1 MNPPSDLTFFECFA
15 GVGGMSMGLETA
27 GWRCIGHAEIKPF
40 PRQVL
45 AARWPGVRLHGDVT
59 ALQFEPDGAH
69 GPPINAPLFDLLS
82 GGSPCQDISVA
93 GKRAG
98 MVEGSATRS
107 SLFFEQVRLWEESG
121 APNFLWE
128 NVPGAFSSN
137 AGRDFAAVLSAL
149 VGAPVAVPHDGWR
162 SAGVASGPRGVA
174 AWRILDAQYF
184 GVPQRRRRVFVL
196 GARAGGIDPAEVLSL
211 GESVRGDFASG
222 RAAGEGV
229 AADATAGA
237 RSGGGHD
244 ARRARGDGDDRGAV
258 AFPWANAAGSV
269 NMPVDEELSGPLRS
283 APNGEGAVL
292 SFAPAHYT
300 RGKAGAPSALASS
313 LLADADKGDNEQIV
327 VAFSTEQTP
336 KAFTDGVAPMQRV
349 PSKSGG
355 GQPDCVVVFD
365 EKNITSKANGSN
377 PQLGDPAC
385 TLHDPRLLM
394 VVPIDMRNATRTSEP
409 DAQNRQGSGVGA
421 LGDASPTLTG
431 LFTPAVAVF
440 DARGNGDG
448 LVVPPITGDHGN
460 RVSDYTAIV
469 MASGQANA
477 EISADAVPALTGL
490 HEAPIVFTQQR
501 DAEYT
506 ELGVA
511 STLSARDH
519 KEATDIV
526 IAPPITAGAHPGGA
540 NGMDA
545 AEHAAAILAAQV
557 AGTLDASLPAW
568 GVQAAAAGHMP
579 LSSGRPRRL
588 MPVECA
594 RLQGWPDDHLMVPDA
609 KGKAPSDSA
618 MYKAAGNG
626 IASPCV
632 AWIAFRLAAAI
643 LHLRAVR
650 SLPPDLKEGDEFY
663 AR

>member
-1 MNPPSDLTFFECFA
+1 M
-15 GVGGMSMGLETA
+15 
-27 GWRCIGHAEIKPF
+27 
-40 PRQVL
+40 
-45 AARWPGVRLHGDVT
+45 
-59 ALQFEPDGAH
+59 
-69 GPPINAPLFDLLS
+69 
-82 GGSPCQDISVA
+82 
-93 GKRAG
+93 
-98 MVEGSATRS
+98 
-107 SLFFEQVRLWEESG
+107 
-121 APNFLWE
+121 
-128 NVPGAFSSN
+128 
-137 AGRDFAAVLSAL
+137 
-149 VGAPVAVPHDGWR
+149 
-162 SAGVASGPRGVA
+162 
-174 AWRILDAQYF
+174 
-184 GVPQRRRRVFVL
+184 
-196 GARAGGIDPAEVLSL
+196 
-211 GESVRGDFASG
+211 
-222 RAAGEGV
+222 
-229 AADATAGA
+229 
-237 RSGGGHD
+237 
-244 ARRARGDGDDRGAV
+244 
-258 AFPWANAAGSV
+258 
-269 NMPVDEELSGPLRS
+269 RS

-519 KEATDIV
+519 KEA
-526 IAPPITAGAHPGGA
+526 
-540 NGMDA
+540 
-545 AEHAAAILAAQV
+545 AQV

-568 GVQAAAAGHMP
+568 GVQAAAAAGHMP
-579 LSSGRPRRL
+579 LASGRPRRL

-594 RLQGWPDDHLMVPDA
+594 RLQGWPDDHMVVPDA

-626 IASPCV
+626 IASPQV
-632 AWIAFRLAAAI
+632 AWIGFRLRAAI
-643 LHLRAVR
+643 EALNR
-650 SLPPDLKEGDEFY
+650 SQGAK
-663 AR
+663 

>member
-27 GWRCIGHAEIKPF
+27 GWRCIGHAEIEPF

-45 AARWPGVRLHGDVT
+45 AARWPEVPLEGDVT
-59 ALQFEPDGAH
+59 QFSFALRAPNND
-69 GPPINAPLFDLLS
+69 PPLFDLLS

-93 GKRAG
+93 GKRRG
-98 MVEGSATRS
+98 MVEGSETRS
-107 SLFFEQVRLWEESG
+107 SLFFEQVRLWDESG

-300 RGKAGAPSALASS
+300 RGEAGAPNTIAAPLTAE
-313 LLADADKGDNEQIV
+313 ADKGDSEQIV
-327 VAFSTEQTP
+327 VT
-336 KAFTDGVAPMQRV
+336 
-349 PSKSGG
+349 
-355 GQPDCVVVFD
+355 FD
-365 EKNITSKANGSN
+365 ERNVTSVTNRSN
-377 PQLGDPAC
+377 PQPGDPAC

-394 VVPIDMRNATRTSEP
+394 VVPIDMRNATRTSAP

-421 LGDASPTLTG
+421 PGDPAYTLTDF
-431 LFTPAVAVF
+431 FTPAVSVF

-469 MASGQANA
+469 MASGQAHA

-545 AEHAAAILAAQV
+545 AEHAAAILRATYALTGHAEYSETNPTLRASSGDAGGGSELLV
-557 AGTLDASLPAW
+557 TGTLDARLPAW

-579 LSSGRPRRL
+579 LASGRPRRL

-594 RLQGWPDDHLMVPDA
+594 RLQGWPDDHMVVPDA

>member
-1 MNPPSDLTFFECFA
+1 
-15 GVGGMSMGLETA
+15 
-27 GWRCIGHAEIKPF
+27 
-40 PRQVL
+40 
-45 AARWPGVRLHGDVT
+45 
-59 ALQFEPDGAH
+59 
-69 GPPINAPLFDLLS
+69 
-82 GGSPCQDISVA
+82 
-93 GKRAG
+93 
-98 MVEGSATRS
+98 
-107 SLFFEQVRLWEESG
+107 
-121 APNFLWE
+121 
-128 NVPGAFSSN
+128 
-137 AGRDFAAVLSAL
+137 
-149 VGAPVAVPHDGWR
+149 
-162 SAGVASGPRGVA
+162 
-174 AWRILDAQYF
+174 
-184 GVPQRRRRVFVL
+184 
-196 GARAGGIDPAEVLSL
+196 
-211 GESVRGDFASG
+211 
-222 RAAGEGV
+222 
-229 AADATAGA
+229 
-237 RSGGGHD
+237 
-244 ARRARGDGDDRGAV
+244 
-258 AFPWANAAGSV
+258 
-269 NMPVDEELSGPLRS
+269 MPVDEELSGPLRS

-292 SFAPAHYT
+292 SF
-300 RGKAGAPSALASS
+300 
-313 LLADADKGDNEQIV
+313 
-327 VAFSTEQTP
+327 TP
-336 KAFTDGVAPMQRV
+336 G
-349 PSKSGG
+349 
-355 GQPDCVVVFD
+355 
-365 EKNITSKANGSN
+365 N
-377 PQLGDPAC
+377 LDPAC

>member
-1 MNPPSDLTFFECFA
+1 MTGELTFFECFA

-27 GWRCIGHAEIKPF
+27 GWRCVGHAEIELY

-45 AARWPGVRLHGDVT
+45 AARWPEVPLEGDVT
-59 ALQFEPDGAH
+59 QFSFALRAPNND
-69 GPPINAPLFDLLS
+69 PPLFDLLS

-98 MVEGSATRS
+98 MVEGSDTRS

-174 AWRILDAQYF
+174 AWRVLDAQFF

-244 ARRARGDGDDRGAV
+244 ARRARGDGDDRGAI
-258 AFPWANAAGSV
+258 AFPWGSV
-269 NMPVDEELSGPLRS
+269 NMPVDEELSGPLRA
-283 APNGEGAVL
+283 APNGEGAAL
-292 SFAPAHYT
+292 SFAPRHYT
-300 RGKAGAPSALASS
+300 RGKAGAPNTIAAPLTAE
-313 LLADADKGDNEQIV
+313 ADKGDSEQIV
-327 VAFSTEQTP
+327 VT
-336 KAFTDGVAPMQRV
+336 
-349 PSKSGG
+349 
-355 GQPDCVVVFD
+355 FD
-365 EKNITSKANGSN
+365 ERNVTSVTNRSN
-377 PQLGDPAC
+377 PQPGDPAC

-394 VVPIDMRNATRTSEP
+394 VVPIDMRNATRTSAP

-421 LGDASPTLTG
+421 LGDVNPTLTG

-440 DARGNGDG
+440 DAHGNGDG

-469 MASGQANA
+469 MASGQAHA

-511 STLSARDH
+511 STLSVRDH

-557 AGTLDASLPAW
+557 FTWQNEREGLTAQGTIGSLRASMGASGFHEISHPVALP
-568 GVQAAAAGHMP
+568 V
-579 LSSGRPRRL
+579 SGRPRRL

-594 RLQGWPDDHLMVPDA
+594 RLQGWPDDHMVVPDA

-626 IASPCV
+626 IASPQV
-632 AWIAFRLAAAI
+632 AWIGFRLRAAI
-643 LHLRAVR
+643 EALNR
-650 SLPPDLKEGDEFY
+650 SQGAK
-663 AR
+663 

>member
-27 GWRCIGHAEIKPF
+27 GWRCIGHAEIEPF

-93 GKRAG
+93 GKRRG
-98 MVEGSATRS
+98 MVEGSETRS
-107 SLFFEQVRLWEESG
+107 SLFFEQVRLWDESG

-174 AWRILDAQYF
+174 AWRVLDAQFF

-300 RGKAGAPSALASS
+300 RGEAGAPNTIAAPLTAE
-313 LLADADKGDNEQIV
+313 ADKGDSEQIV
-327 VAFSTEQTP
+327 VT
-336 KAFTDGVAPMQRV
+336 
-349 PSKSGG
+349 
-355 GQPDCVVVFD
+355 FD
-365 EKNITSKANGSN
+365 ERNVTSVTNRSN
-377 PQLGDPAC
+377 PQPGDPAC

-394 VVPIDMRNATRTSEP
+394 VVPIDMRNATRTSAP

-421 LGDASPTLTG
+421 PGDPAYTLTDF
-431 LFTPAVAVF
+431 FTPAVSVF

-469 MASGQANA
+469 MASGQAHA

-545 AEHAAAILAAQV
+545 AEHAAAILAAEV
-557 AGTLDASLPAW
+557 AGTLDARLPAW
-568 GVQAAAAGHMP
+568 GVQAAAAAGHMP
-579 LSSGRPRRL
+579 LASGRPRRL

-594 RLQGWPDDHLMVPDA
+594 RLQGWPDDHMVVPDA

-643 LHLRAVR
+643 RQLRSGAV
-650 SLPPDLKEGDEFY
+650 
-663 AR
+663 

>member
-27 GWRCIGHAEIKPF
+27 GWRCIGHAEIEPF

-45 AARWPGVRLHGDVT
+45 AARWPEVPLEGDVT
-59 ALQFEPDGAH
+59 QFSFALRAPNND
-69 GPPINAPLFDLLS
+69 PPLFDLLS

-174 AWRILDAQYF
+174 AWRVLDAQFF

-557 AGTLDASLPAW
+557 FTWQNEREGLTAQGTIGSLRASMGASGFHEISHPVALP
-568 GVQAAAAGHMP
+568 V
-579 LSSGRPRRL
+579 SGRPRRL

-594 RLQGWPDDHLMVPDA
+594 RLQGWPDDHMVVPDA

-626 IASPCV
+626 IASPQV
-632 AWIAFRLAAAI
+632 AWIGFRLRAAI
-643 LHLRAVR
+643 EALNR
-650 SLPPDLKEGDEFY
+650 SQGAK
-663 AR
+663 